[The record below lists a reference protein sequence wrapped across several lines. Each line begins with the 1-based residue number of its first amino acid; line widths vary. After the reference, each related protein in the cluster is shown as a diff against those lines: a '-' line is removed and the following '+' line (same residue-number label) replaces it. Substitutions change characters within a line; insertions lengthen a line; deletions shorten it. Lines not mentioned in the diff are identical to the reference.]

1 MADVIRKATNRFT
14 KGLVM
19 DFSPENTKNEVLT
32 QALNATLLT
41 FNGNELS
48 LQNDM
53 GNARVETAYLPEGY
67 MPVGTCEFGGI
78 IYIVSYNPLE
88 DKSQIGCF
96 PSPERTVSRDELG
109 EAIRKLESSYFQEL
123 DKDSGKITG
132 NILHNTQYVL
142 LKNDNLNP
150 GDKFMICSNS
160 EIYGEKIENIQY
172 KDEGKSEY
180 TLVSDPIL
188 SLNVVSI
195 EDSGRIVYLN
205 SDIKTYEVPLSKE
218 VNGKEYNATYKYHI
232 LGKMPRSGDTYEQAA
247 IDLDEYRNT
256 LSSGFSVF
264 KSKTSGKLA
273 ILAELIMVDSYS
285 VTHSVKPRVDRNGEI
300 IEGNFDI
307 IIHTEVT
314 PEITTFNFTQVPKL
328 QYHYLKD
335 SEGYIQ
341 TGDSKIP
348 LFEGLQ
354 KEGIYNKTFLE
365 TKLSDIYEPTV
376 EDLELD
382 TQLGK
387 AGQFNFPKKD
397 TYHGR
402 LVEAQTGIIESYEL
416 AYYSK
421 FTEGKYHRFDYAQIE
436 NNLDYFIETL
446 QTKFY
451 YYDNEGV
458 IYNEYKGNTID
469 ESYTYYVKILEY
481 EYIEIDRDEIYE
493 QSVPLYKVISN
504 AEVATEQEIQDG
516 SIEKFQYQEVQSFI
530 QATKEDIEA
539 GKTIYELEGI
549 NTYKQYLGT
558 PNSEDTYYISKTER
572 NLISIGFKPLENG
585 YKGTMYYYPGSKNY
599 EVASNEEREMFYDLI
614 TYPNAAPITLY
625 RRKEIEHW
633 EPATKN
639 QLEHFK
645 ELGITLYYS
654 TKYVR
659 IPSEEIPNF
668 KESDRQLFMV
678 MPIDTYVVDG
688 KFKPDPTI
696 NYIKGYDKP
705 EGEYENDDPIIL
717 YTVSGI
723 IPEQND
729 STSNNYLK
737 YGDIKLAN
745 IQIPYTVSKNGLD
758 LPFKYDYTLV
768 PCMSYGKLDHL
779 AVSNT
784 VDFSK
789 LHAFNQSDF
798 TTWKYRID
806 NGQLRLTF
814 GADIYDTYEEYKVD
828 GLILEFYD
836 CWGFAGSIEI
846 TDKKSYSGIFT
857 KIIPLDSLGAL
868 SKKKILNYSQH
879 TNFVRNINIV
889 QDGEQYKYN
898 EAKIEYSD
906 YSGWYEVKDIEGE
919 EKKEPLKDNDCGT
932 LYSNILY
939 GVKTYLRKTTN
950 SGYEFIPK
958 RDFFVFTLPIYNDY
972 YYTVQDFNNL
982 KNPQL
987 DFMLTYKMVDNGTK
1001 TVYNETEVIEN
1012 GFDKADKDTFKN
1024 YLSGT
1029 YGDTQLS
1036 LTKYYQYSGNTD
1048 LYLEVGLLPL
1058 YEQFNISYSKNI
1070 NEHFNCNLK
1079 LLSDD
1084 KAGATFTVNSGV
1096 EGIVD
1101 PATILNH
1108 KNKTTFENYLTFKTD
1123 DTGEHKDTKSISNIQ
1138 GSNFIHTIGTRP
1150 IKIHYKFIVGYN
1162 ADIIKISKTQV
1173 PATTICAL
1181 CHTTPTKEWNYEDL
1195 GVYINDKGTF
1205 LSSAMF
1211 YNEGDTYNESFGLC
1225 RQISTDG
1232 NMSEQCQSFTNIEQ
1246 EARAIRTAGKLN
1258 TGNPLKH
1265 VVPSIGKLTFCQ
1277 PHAHGLSQTNRV
1289 NIHEGDGAEK
1299 YYGIP
1304 PEVIY
1309 NENVGDSEDDTYG
1322 AAPRDYLFDH
1332 PKYNLSLNT
1341 KNSIEY
1347 NGEFVSTLEWNILKG
1362 KKVWLVNVN
1371 NSEFQQK
1378 WVSDIDMRE
1387 YTGFT
1392 GEEVARFNKNMINT
1406 MKSVY
1411 AYNPDYDYLT
1421 VNIGEVSLQKYN
1433 PSFTSNL
1440 LNTSSDF
1447 GNINLND
1454 FIYFGS
1460 MTFSN
1465 YLKNLKDHSGEVK
1478 KINTGEGETIIKQL
1492 QLTPG
1497 FDYCGTPENYY
1508 LISPLT
1514 YNTPVPQEL
1523 AQELEYSTSNIIVI
1537 KHANGEN
1544 DYLEGTPNKKALY
1557 GYNSTYKKM
1566 VQLDVSNY
1574 TIGNDGT
1581 LLLNDNITKGTK
1593 TYEYSLEKDDLI
1605 KMLGDSGCDIQYE
1618 FEESTVTLNIKLNI
1632 SQHDHIEEGS
1642 NNDAIIAMAGSPQKN
1657 GYTYGFY
1664 ITPKITVTGGDTYSY
1679 NVNVKKMTFS
1689 GSAKRLKGL
1698 WWNSLNAPLEKQ
1710 KFEVLKALTLS
1721 EKTPILLE
1729 YTQHNQGELIENQ
1742 YNTDYQVNN
1751 NDRASIWLAN
1761 IEEQQQT
1768 VSVGNDGDY
1777 KMRIVNTSGTT
1788 SDYIP
1793 SIELYYLQIQDI
1805 TIDITQVSSLEKD
1818 PLSFIPVTRT
1828 ENYWTLK
1835 DHKYVINDDYK
1846 EARLRGSSITLN
1858 DLIYEPNPNGHRLFI
1873 RDGLYSYDNYLRG
1886 KLYYRLGNFKE
1897 ALEAWDIKRDS
1908 PRKYQNVLFFYTGPC
1923 FTLDN
1928 LPVI

>member
-109 EAIRKLESSYFQEL
+109 EAISTLESTYFQGSNGEL
-123 DKDSGKITG
+123 KQT
-132 NILHNTQYVL
+132 TQYVL

-218 VNGKEYNATYKYHI
+218 VSGTEYNTTYKYHI
-232 LGKMPRSGDTYEQAA
+232 LGKMPKSGDTYEQAA

-256 LSSGFSVF
+256 LNSGFSVF

-285 VTHSVKPRVDRNGEI
+285 VTHSVKPRVDKNGEI

-307 IIHTEVT
+307 IIHTEAT
-314 PEITTFNFTQVPKL
+314 PEITTSNFTQVPKL
-328 QYHYLKD
+328 QYHYLKN

-341 TGDSKIP
+341 TGESKIP

-376 EDLELD
+376 QDLELD

-416 AYYSK
+416 SYYSK

-436 NNLDYFIETL
+436 NNLDYFTKTL

-451 YYDNEGV
+451 FYNNEGV
-458 IYNEYKGNTID
+458 TYEVYKDNIIN
-469 ESYTYYVKILEY
+469 ESYTYYVKTLEY
-481 EYIEIDRDEIYE
+481 EYIEIGRDEEYE
-493 QSVPLYKVISN
+493 QGVTLYKVISN
-504 AEVATEQEIQDG
+504 ADVATEQEIQDG
-516 SIEKFQYQEVQSFI
+516 SVEKFQYQEVQSFI
-530 QATKEDIEA
+530 PATDKDIEA
-539 GKTIYELEGI
+539 GKPIYTLKGD
-549 NTYKQYLGT
+549 NTYEQYLGT
-558 PNSEDTYYISKTER
+558 PVQGTPYYILKTER

-599 EVASNEEREMFYDLI
+599 EVASNEEIKMFYDI
-614 TYPNAAPITLY
+614 TTYPTAAPITLY
-625 RRKEIEHW
+625 RRKETYHW

-639 QLEHFK
+639 QLENFK
-645 ELGITLYYS
+645 ELNITLYYS
-654 TKYVR
+654 TKYDR
-659 IPSEEIPNF
+659 IFPEEISNF
-668 KESDRQLFMV
+668 KESDKQLFMV
-678 MPIDTYVVDG
+678 MPIDTYVVDS

-705 EGEYENDDPIIL
+705 EGKYENDDPIIL

-737 YGDIKLAN
+737 YGDVKLAN

-814 GADIYDTYEEYKVD
+814 GADIYDTYEEHKVD

-857 KIIPLDSLGAL
+857 KIITLDSLGAL

-889 QDGEQYKYN
+889 ENIVDDDRQYKYN
-898 EAKIEYSD
+898 EVELKYSD
-906 YSGWYEVKDIEGE
+906 YSGWSGGT
-919 EKKEPLKDNDCGT
+919 LKDNNDCGT

-982 KNPQL
+982 ENPQL
-987 DFMLTYKMVDNGTK
+987 DFMLTYKMVDNGKK
-1001 TVYNETEVIEN
+1001 TVYNNEKDVIEN
-1012 GFDKADKDTFKN
+1012 GFDEFDKNTVKD

-1029 YGDTQLS
+1029 YDDTYLS
-1036 LTKYYQYSGNTD
+1036 LTKYYQYSGDTD

-1058 YEQFNISYSKNI
+1058 YEQFNISYDKGI
-1070 NEHFNCNLK
+1070 NNEFKCNLK

-1084 KAGATFTVNSGV
+1084 KEGTTFTVNSGV

-1101 PATILNH
+1101 PATILNY
-1108 KNKTTFENYLTFKTD
+1108 KNNEFKNYLTFD
-1123 DTGEHKDTKSISNIQ
+1123 ANGNFKDTESILKKFQ
-1138 GSNFIHTIGTRP
+1138 DSNFIHTIGTNP
-1150 IKIHYKFIVGYN
+1150 IKIYYNFIVGYN
-1162 ADIIKISKTQV
+1162 ANIIDIRKTQV

-1181 CHTTPTKEWNYEDL
+1181 CHTTPTGEWNYEDL
-1195 GVYINDKGTF
+1195 GVYTNDNTF

-1225 RQISTDG
+1225 RQISTDETK
-1232 NMSEQCQSFTNIEQ
+1232 NMSEQCQSFANIEQ

-1289 NIHEGDGAEK
+1289 NIHEGADNGNQ
-1299 YYGIP
+1299 YIIP
-1304 PEVIY
+1304 PEVIHGG
-1309 NENVGDSEDDTYG
+1309 NIGDSPDDTYG
-1322 AAPRDYLFDH
+1322 AAPRDYLFNN

-1347 NGEFVSTLEWNILKG
+1347 NGEFISTLEWNVLE
-1362 KKVWLVNVN
+1362 KVGIWLVDVN
-1371 NSEFQQK
+1371 D
-1378 WVSDIDMRE
+1378 VSDSTHSAWVETEKARE

-1392 GEEVARFNKNMINT
+1392 GSQIAQFNRNMINT

-1447 GNINLND
+1447 GDINLND
-1454 FIYFGS
+1454 YIYFGP

-1465 YLKNLKDHSGEVK
+1465 YLYNLQEHSGEVK
-1478 KINTGEGETIIKQL
+1478 KINIKEGDTIIKQL

-1497 FDYCGTPENYY
+1497 FDYCGTSENYY

-1523 AQELEYSTSNIIVI
+1523 AQELEYSTSNNIVI

-1557 GYNSTYKKM
+1557 GYNPTYKKM
-1566 VQLDVSNY
+1566 VQLDVSNH
-1574 TIGNDGT
+1574 TIDNDGT
-1581 LLLNDNITKGTK
+1581 LLLNDSIIRSTK
-1593 TYEYSLEKDDLI
+1593 THKYSLEKGDLE
-1605 KMLGDSGCDIQYE
+1605 KMLEDSGCDIQYNLDDG
-1618 FEESTVTLNIKLNI
+1618 STITLNIKLSI
-1632 SQHDHIEEGS
+1632 SQHDHIEKGP
-1642 NNDAIIAMAGSPQKN
+1642 NNDAIIAMAGSPQEN

-1664 ITPKITVTGGDTYSY
+1664 ITPKITAIGEDIYSY
-1679 NVNVKKMTFS
+1679 NVNIKNMTFN

-1698 WWNSLNAPLEKQ
+1698 WWNSKDISLESQGFEILKKLTLKEKQ
-1710 KFEVLKALTLS
+1710 Q
-1721 EKTPILLE
+1721 ILLK
-1729 YTQHNQGELIENQ
+1729 YNQQNQDGLIQNEH
-1742 YNTDYQVNN
+1742 NTDYQIH
-1751 NDRASIWLAN
+1751 NDDKAAIWTYD

-1768 VSVGNDGDY
+1768 IPPGIINGDY
-1777 KMRIVNTSGTT
+1777 KMHILNTATDVSTET
-1788 SDYIP
+1788 P
-1793 SIELYYLQIQDI
+1793 STELYYLQIKDI
-1805 TIDITQVSSLEKD
+1805 TIKITQVSSLEKD
-1818 PLSFIPVTRT
+1818 PLSFIPTTRT
-1828 ENYWTLK
+1828 ENYWALK
-1835 DHKYVINDDYK
+1835 DHKYIINDDYK
-1846 EARLRGSSITLN
+1846 KARLLGSSITLN

-1873 RDGLYSYDNYLRG
+1873 RDGLCSYDNYLRG

-1897 ALEAWDIKRDS
+1897 AAESWDIKRDS
-1908 PRKYQNVLFFYTGPC
+1908 SRKYQNVLFFYTGPC
-1923 FTLDN
+1923 FTLSN
-1928 LPVI
+1928 LYSNLENNE

>member
-1 MADVIRKATNRFT
+1 MADVIRKATNRWT

-109 EAIRKLESSYFQEL
+109 EAISTLESAYFQGSDGEL
-123 DKDSGKITG
+123 KQT
-132 NILHNTQYVL
+132 TQYVL

-172 KDEGKSEY
+172 KDEENSEY

-218 VNGKEYNATYKYHI
+218 IDGKEYNATYKYHI
-232 LGKMPRSGDTYEQAA
+232 LGKMPKSGGTYEQAA
-247 IDLDEYRNT
+247 VDLDKYRDT
-256 LSSGFSVF
+256 LNSGFSVF

-285 VTHSVKPRVDRNGEI
+285 VTHSVKPGADKNGEI

-314 PEITTFNFTQVPKL
+314 PEITPSNFTQVPKL

-341 TGDSKIP
+341 TGEGKIP
-348 LFEGLQ
+348 LFEGLR
-354 KEGIYNKTFLE
+354 KEGIYNATFLE

-382 TQLGK
+382 AQLGK

-402 LVEAQTGIIESYEL
+402 LVEAQPGIIESSEL
-416 AYYSK
+416 SYYSK
-421 FTEGKYHRFDYAQIE
+421 FTEGKYYRFDYAQIE
-436 NNLDYFIETL
+436 NNLDYFIKTL

-451 YYDNEGV
+451 FYDSEGV
-458 IYNEYKGNTID
+458 KYEKYKDNIIN
-469 ESYTYYVKILEY
+469 ESYTYYVQVPEY
-481 EYIEIDRDEIYE
+481 EYIEIGRDETYE
-493 QSVPLYKVISN
+493 QNVTLYKVISN
-504 AEVATEQEIQDG
+504 ADVATEQEIQDG

-530 QATKEDIEA
+530 PATNKDIEA
-539 GKTIYELEGI
+539 GKPIYTLEGT

-599 EVASNEEREMFYDLI
+599 EVASNEEIKMFYDI
-614 TYPNAAPITLY
+614 TTYPTAAPITLY
-625 RRKEIEHW
+625 RREETYHW

-639 QLEHFK
+639 QLENFK
-645 ELGITLYYS
+645 ELNITLYYS
-654 TKYVR
+654 TKYNR
-659 IPSEEIPNF
+659 IFSEEISNF

-678 MPIDTYVVDG
+678 MPVDTYVVDS

-696 NYIKGYDKP
+696 NYINGYDKP

-737 YGDIKLAN
+737 YGDVKLAN

-857 KIIPLDSLGAL
+857 KIITLDSLGAL

-889 QDGEQYKYN
+889 EEGENQYKYN
-898 EAKIEYSD
+898 GVPINYSD
-906 YSGWYEVKDIEGE
+906 YNGWSGGISKD
-919 EKKEPLKDNDCGT
+919 DNDCGT

-939 GVKTYLRKTTN
+939 GVKTYLRKTTK

-982 KNPQL
+982 ENPQL
-987 DFMLTYKMVDNGTK
+987 DFMLTYKMVDNGKK
-1001 TVYNETEVIEN
+1001 TTYNKTDVIEN
-1012 GFDKADKDTFKN
+1012 GFDKSDKKTVED

-1029 YGDTQLS
+1029 YGDIQLS
-1036 LTKYYQYSGNTD
+1036 LTKYYQYSGDTD

-1058 YEQFNISYSKNI
+1058 YEQFNISYSTELNT
-1070 NEHFNCNLK
+1070 HFRGNLR

-1084 KAGATFTVNSGV
+1084 KDDATFTVNSGV
-1096 EGIVD
+1096 EGIVN
-1101 PATILNH
+1101 PSIILNY
-1108 KNKTTFENYLTFKTD
+1108 KNETFENYLTFD
-1123 DTGEHKDTKSISNIQ
+1123 ANGDPEDTKYISDIQ
-1138 GSNFIHTIGTRP
+1138 KSNFIHTIGTNP
-1150 IKIHYKFIVGYN
+1150 IKIYYKFIVGYN
-1162 ADIIKISKTQV
+1162 ADIINIRRTQV

-1181 CHTTPTKEWNYEDL
+1181 CHTTPAEEWNYEDL
-1195 GVYINDKGTF
+1195 GVYTDDGGTF
-1205 LSSAMF
+1205 LSRAMF

-1225 RQISTDG
+1225 RQVSIDG
-1232 NMSEQCQSFTNIEQ
+1232 TKNMSEQCQSFTNIEQ

-1258 TGNPLKH
+1258 AGNPLKH

-1289 NIHEGDGAEK
+1289 NIHEGDGDEK

-1309 NENVGDSEDDTYG
+1309 DGNIGDSEDDTYG
-1322 AAPRDYLFDH
+1322 AAPRDYLFEH

-1347 NGEFVSTLEWNILKG
+1347 NGEFISTLEWNILKN
-1362 KKVWLVNVN
+1362 KQVWLVNTN
-1371 NSEFQQK
+1371 DPSLQNA
-1378 WVSDIDMRE
+1378 WVDNIDMRE

-1392 GEEVARFNKNMINT
+1392 GEEVAKFNKKMINT

-1447 GNINLND
+1447 GGINLND
-1454 FIYFGS
+1454 YIYFGS

-1465 YLKNLKDHSGEVK
+1465 YLNNLKEHSGGVK
-1478 KINTGEGETIIKQL
+1478 KINIEEEGTIIKQL
-1492 QLTPG
+1492 QLIPG
-1497 FDYCGTPENYY
+1497 FDYCGTSENYY

-1523 AQELEYSTSNIIVI
+1523 AQELEYSASDNIVI
-1537 KHANGEN
+1537 KHADGKNS
-1544 DYLEGTPNKKALY
+1544 YLEGTPNKKALY
-1557 GYNSTYKKM
+1557 GYDSTYNKM

-1574 TIGNDGT
+1574 TIDDDGT
-1581 LLLNDNITKGTK
+1581 LLLNDSIIKDTE
-1593 TYEYSLEKDDLI
+1593 TYEYSLEDGDLI
-1605 KMLGDSGCDIQYE
+1605 KMLGDSGRDIQYE
-1618 FEESTVTLNIKLNI
+1618 LGDSTITLNIKLNI
-1632 SQHDHIEEGS
+1632 SQHNYIKKGS
-1642 NNDAIIAMAGSPQKN
+1642 NNDAIIAMDSPPKEN
-1657 GYTYGFY
+1657 SYTYGFY
-1664 ITPKITVTGGDTYSY
+1664 ITPKITATGEDVYSY
-1679 NVNVKKMTFS
+1679 NVNIKNMTFN

-1698 WWNSLNAPLEKQ
+1698 QWQAADVSLESQGFEILKTLTLKEKQ
-1710 KFEVLKALTLS
+1710 QISLK
-1721 EKTPILLE
+1721 
-1729 YTQHNQGELIENQ
+1729 YNQQNQGGLIQNK
-1742 YNTDYQVNN
+1742 YNTDYQVNIY
-1751 NDRASIWLAN
+1751 DRASIWLTEL
-1761 IEEQQQT
+1761 EEQQQT
-1768 VSVGNDGDY
+1768 ISPGNNGDY
-1777 KMRIVNTSGTT
+1777 KMRIVNTSGQISTEV
-1788 SDYIP
+1788 P
-1793 SIELYYLQIQDI
+1793 STELYYLQIKKI
-1805 TIDITQVSSLEKD
+1805 TINITQVSSLEKD
-1818 PLSFIPVTRT
+1818 PLSFIPTNRT

-1835 DHKYVINDDYK
+1835 DHKYIINNDYK
-1846 EARLRGSSITLN
+1846 NARLRGSSITLN
-1858 DLIYEPNPNGHRLFI
+1858 DLIYEPNSNGHRLFI
-1873 RDGLYSYDNYLRG
+1873 REGLYSYDNYLRG

-1897 ALEAWDIKRDS
+1897 AGDAAWDIKRDS
-1908 PRKYQNVLFFYTGPC
+1908 SRKYQNVLFFYTGPC

-1928 LPVI
+1928 LDNNE

>member
-1 MADVIRKATNRFT
+1 MADVIRKATNRWT

-109 EAIRKLESSYFQEL
+109 EAISKLENSYFQGSDGEL
-123 DKDSGKITG
+123 KQT
-132 NILHNTQYVL
+132 TQYVL

-218 VNGKEYNATYKYHI
+218 VDGKEYNATYKYHI

-256 LSSGFSVF
+256 LNSGFSVF

-285 VTHSVKPRVDRNGEI
+285 VTHSVKPRVDKSGEI

-314 PEITTFNFTQVPKL
+314 PEITTSNFTQVPKL

-341 TGDSKIP
+341 TGDGKIP

-365 TKLSDIYEPTV
+365 TELSDIYEPTV

-382 TQLGK
+382 AQLGK

-402 LVEAQTGIIESYEL
+402 LVEAQTGIIESSKL
-416 AYYSK
+416 SYYSK
-421 FTEGKYHRFDYAQIE
+421 FTEGKYYRFDYAQIE
-436 NNLDYFIETL
+436 NNLDYFIKTL

-451 YYDNEGV
+451 FYDSEG
-458 IYNEYKGNTID
+458 IKYEEYKDNIIN
-469 ESYTYYVKILEY
+469 ESYTYYVQVPEY
-481 EYIEIDRDEIYE
+481 EYIEIRRDETYE
-493 QSVPLYKVISN
+493 QNVTLYKVISN
-504 AEVATEQEIQDG
+504 ADVATEQEIQDG
-516 SIEKFQYQEVQSFI
+516 NIEKFQYQEVQSFI
-530 QATKEDIEA
+530 PATNKDIEA
-539 GKTIYELEGI
+539 GKPIYELEGT

-558 PNSEDTYYISKTER
+558 PNSEDAYYISKTER

-599 EVASNEEREMFYDLI
+599 EAASNEEIKMFYDI
-614 TYPNAAPITLY
+614 TTYPTAAPITLY
-625 RRKEIEHW
+625 RRKTTYHW

-639 QLEHFK
+639 QLENFK
-645 ELGITLYYS
+645 ELNITLYYS
-654 TKYVR
+654 AKYIR
-659 IPSEEIPNF
+659 IFSEEISNF

-678 MPIDTYVVDG
+678 MPVDTYIVDS

-696 NYIKGYDKP
+696 NYINGYDKP

-737 YGDIKLAN
+737 YGDVKLAN

-857 KIIPLDSLGAL
+857 KIITLDSLGAL

-889 QDGEQYKYN
+889 ENIVEGKKQYKYN
-898 EAKIEYSD
+898 GVQLSDYSD
-906 YSGWYEVKDIEGE
+906 YSGWSKGISKD
-919 EKKEPLKDNDCGT
+919 DNDCGT

-939 GVKTYLRKTTN
+939 GVKTYLRKTTK

-987 DFMLTYKMVDNGTK
+987 DFMLTYKMVDNGKK
-1001 TVYNETEVIEN
+1001 TVYNETDIIEN
-1012 GFDKADKDTFKN
+1012 GFDESDKKIFDD

-1029 YGDTQLS
+1029 HDDTPFS
-1036 LTKYYQYSGNTD
+1036 LTKYYQYFGNTD

-1058 YEQFNISYSKNI
+1058 YEQFNISYSKDVND
-1070 NEHFNCNLK
+1070 HFKCTLK

-1084 KAGATFTVNSGV
+1084 KKETTFTVNSGV

-1101 PATILNH
+1101 SYTILNY
-1108 KNKTTFENYLTFKTD
+1108 KGKDFENYLRFKDSPEGT
-1123 DTGEHKDTKSISNIQ
+1123 KDILNVE
-1138 GSNFIHTIGTRP
+1138 GLNDSNFIHNIGTSP
-1150 IKIHYKFIVGYN
+1150 IKIDYKFIVGYN
-1162 ADIIKISKTQV
+1162 ADIINIRTTQV

-1181 CHTTPTKEWNYEDL
+1181 CHTTPTGEWNYEDL
-1195 GVYINDKGTF
+1195 GVYENSNGTF

-1232 NMSEQCQSFTNIEQ
+1232 EDMSKQCQSFTNIEQ

-1265 VVPSIGKLTFCQ
+1265 VVSSIGKLTFCQ

-1289 NIHEGDGAEK
+1289 NIHEGGDNGNQ
-1299 YYGIP
+1299 YIIP
-1304 PEVIY
+1304 PEVIH
-1309 NENVGDSEDDTYG
+1309 NGDIGDSPDDTYG
-1322 AAPRDYLFDH
+1322 AAPRDYLFKH

-1347 NGEFVSTLEWNILKG
+1347 NGEFISTLEWKVLKDV
-1362 KKVWLVNVN
+1362 KVWLVDTDG
-1371 NSEFQQK
+1371 
-1378 WVSDIDMRE
+1378 VSDSKYSEWIKADEARE

-1392 GEEVARFNKNMINT
+1392 GSDVADFNKNMINT

-1421 VNIGEVSLQKYN
+1421 VNIGEVSLQKYD

-1440 LNTSSDF
+1440 LNTDSSF
-1447 GNINLND
+1447 GTINLND
-1454 FIYFGS
+1454 YIYFGS

-1465 YLKNLKDHSGEVK
+1465 YLDNLEKHSGEVK
-1478 KINTGEGETIIKQL
+1478 KINIKEKETVVIEEETVIKETVIKQL

-1537 KHANGEN
+1537 KHANGKN
-1544 DYLEGTPNKKALY
+1544 TYLEGTPNKKALY
-1557 GYNSTYKKM
+1557 GYHEGTKKL

-1574 TIGNDGT
+1574 SINPEGKLT
-1581 LLLNDNITKGTK
+1581 LNDSTLSSQFTITIPKDKIMESLTEETIYEDNINKVKVMLKTSIDNNIKYEIKEGNLFVAMPATV
-1593 TYEYSLEKDDLI
+1593 TYEYPY
-1605 KMLGDSGCDIQYE
+1605 GDI
-1618 FEESTVTLNIKLNI
+1618 FNIKFDISIESSENI
-1632 SQHDHIEEGS
+1632 
-1642 NNDAIIAMAGSPQKN
+1642 NA
-1657 GYTYGFY
+1657 
-1664 ITPKITVTGGDTYSY
+1664 YSY
-1679 NVNVKKMTFS
+1679 TITSKSVNLQQSARILKEIQLSETPS
-1689 GSAKRLKGL
+1689 GVNLWEQSSETLKGL
-1698 WWNSLNAPLEKQ
+1698 VSPEATNVGIYSNGSTQNQSSVYYWAVPASAANINTIFYTQMSDISIPLINNSLSFN
-1710 KFEVLKALTLS
+1710 TS
-1721 EKTPILLE
+1721 ILGNNYQIIEPTIDLF
-1729 YTQHNQGELIENQ
+1729 YINFNDVSLNVSLYSKIEN
-1742 YNTDYQVNN
+1742 
-1751 NDRASIWLAN
+1751 
-1761 IEEQQQT
+1761 
-1768 VSVGNDGDY
+1768 
-1777 KMRIVNTSGTT
+1777 
-1788 SDYIP
+1788 
-1793 SIELYYLQIQDI
+1793 
-1805 TIDITQVSSLEKD
+1805 D
-1818 PLSFIPVTRT
+1818 PLNFIPTTRT
-1828 ENYWTLK
+1828 ENYWTLE
-1835 DHKYVINDDYK
+1835 DHKYIINNNYK
-1846 EARLRGSSITLN
+1846 KSRLLGSSITLN

-1873 RDGLYSYDNYLRG
+1873 RDGLCSYDNYLRG

-1897 ALEAWDIKRDS
+1897 AGNAWDIRRDS
-1908 PRKYQNVLFFYTGPC
+1908 SKKYQNVLFFYTGPC
-1923 FTLDN
+1923 FTSDN
-1928 LPVI
+1928 LDSNE

>member
-109 EAIRKLESSYFQEL
+109 EAISKLENSYFQGSDGEL
-123 DKDSGKITG
+123 KQT
-132 NILHNTQYVL
+132 TQYVL

-180 TLVSDPIL
+180 NLVSDPIL

-218 VNGKEYNATYKYHI
+218 IDGKEYNATYKYHI

-256 LSSGFSVF
+256 LNSGFSVF

-314 PEITTFNFTQVPKL
+314 PEITTSNFTQVPKL

-341 TGDSKIP
+341 TGDGKIP
-348 LFEGLQ
+348 LFGESQ
-354 KEGIYNKTFLE
+354 KEGVYNETFLKTE
-365 TKLSDIYEPTV
+365 LSSIYEPTV
-376 EDLELD
+376 QDLELD

-436 NNLDYFIETL
+436 DNLDYFTKTL

-451 YYDNEGV
+451 FYNNEGV
-458 IYNEYKGNTID
+458 IYEVYKDNIIN
-469 ESYTYYVKILEY
+469 ESYTYYVKIPEY
-481 EYIEIDRDEIYE
+481 KYIEISRNEVYGQD
-493 QSVPLYKVISN
+493 VALYKVISN

-530 QATKEDIEA
+530 PATNKDIEA
-539 GKTIYELEGI
+539 GKTIYRLIGD
-549 NTYKQYLGT
+549 NTYEQYLETPVQGT
-558 PNSEDTYYISKTER
+558 IYYILKTER

-599 EVASNEEREMFYDLI
+599 EVASNEERKMFYDI
-614 TYPNAAPITLY
+614 KTYPTAAPITLY
-625 RRKEIEHW
+625 KREEIEHW

-645 ELGITLYYS
+645 ELGITLYFS
-654 TKYVR
+654 TNYVR
-659 IPSEEIPNF
+659 IFSEEISNF
-668 KESDRQLFMV
+668 KESDKQLFMV
-678 MPIDTYVVDG
+678 MPIDTYVVDS

-705 EGEYENDDPIIL
+705 EGKYENDDPIIL

-723 IPEQND
+723 IPVQND

-737 YGDIKLAN
+737 YGDVKLAN

-814 GADIYDTYEEYKVD
+814 GADIYDTYEEHKVD

-857 KIIPLDSLGAL
+857 KIITLDSLGAL

-889 QDGEQYKYN
+889 ENIVEGERQYKYN
-898 EAKIEYSD
+898 GVQLTYSD
-906 YSGWYEVKDIEGE
+906 YSGWSGGIPKD
-919 EKKEPLKDNDCGT
+919 DNDCGT

-982 KNPQL
+982 ENPQL
-987 DFMLTYKMVDNGTK
+987 DFMLTYKMVDNGKK
-1001 TVYNETEVIEN
+1001 TVYNETGVIEN

-1058 YEQFNISYSKNI
+1058 YEQFNISYSTDI
-1070 NEHFNCNLK
+1070 NKHFNCNLK

-1084 KAGATFTVNSGV
+1084 KEGATFTVNSGV

-1108 KNKTTFENYLTFKTD
+1108 KNKIFENYLTFKTD
-1123 DTGEHKDTKSISNIQ
+1123 DTGEHKDAKSISNIQ
-1138 GSNFIHTIGTRP
+1138 DSNFIHTIGTRP
-1150 IKIHYKFIVGYN
+1150 IKIDYKFIVGYN
-1162 ADIIKISKTQV
+1162 ADIIGISKTQV

-1181 CHTTPTKEWNYEDL
+1181 CHTTPAEEWNYEDL
-1195 GVYINDKGTF
+1195 GVYTDDGETF
-1205 LSSAMF
+1205 LSRAMF

-1225 RQISTDG
+1225 RQISTDETKD
-1232 NMSEQCQSFTNIEQ
+1232 MSKQCQSFTNIEQ

-1265 VVPSIGKLTFCQ
+1265 VVSSIGKLTFCQ

-1289 NIHEGDGAEK
+1289 NIHEGGDNGNQ
-1299 YYGIP
+1299 YIIP
-1304 PEVIY
+1304 PEVIRDGD
-1309 NENVGDSEDDTYG
+1309 VGDSPDDTYG
-1322 AAPRDYLFDH
+1322 AAPRDYLFNN

-1347 NGEFVSTLEWNILKG
+1347 NGEFISTLEWNILKD
-1362 KKVWLVNVN
+1362 VNIWLVDTDGVN
-1371 NSEFQQK
+1371 DSTYST
-1378 WVSDIDMRE
+1378 WVNTDEARE

-1392 GEEVARFNKNMINT
+1392 GEEVAQFNKNMINT

-1465 YLKNLKDHSGEVK
+1465 YLKNLKEHSGEVK
-1478 KINTGEGETIIKQL
+1478 KININEGEETVIKQL

-1508 LISPLT
+1508 LISPLM

-1523 AQELEYSTSNIIVI
+1523 AQDLEYSTSNIIVI

-1557 GYNSTYKKM
+1557 GYNSTYNKM

-1574 TIGNDGT
+1574 TIADDGT
-1581 LLLNDNITKGTK
+1581 LSLYDNVIKGTK
-1593 TYEYSLEKDDLI
+1593 THTHILKEGDLI
-1605 KMLGDSGCDIQYE
+1605 KMLGDSGCDIQYK
-1618 FEESTVTLNIKLNI
+1618 FEESTITLNIKLNI
-1632 SQHDHIEEGS
+1632 SQHDHIEEGP

-1664 ITPKITVTGGDTYSY
+1664 ITPKITATGEDDYSY
-1679 NVNVKKMTFS
+1679 NVNIKNMTFN

-1698 WWNSLNAPLEKQ
+1698 QWQAKDVSLESQDFEILKRLTLKEKQ
-1710 KFEVLKALTLS
+1710 QIVLK
-1721 EKTPILLE
+1721 
-1729 YTQHNQGELIENQ
+1729 YNQQNQGDFIPTKH
-1742 YNTDYQVNN
+1742 NTDYQMHND
-1751 NDRASIWLAN
+1751 DRAAIWTYD

-1768 VSVGNDGDY
+1768 ISPGIVNGDY
-1777 KMRIVNTSGTT
+1777 KMHILNTATDISTE
-1788 SDYIP
+1788 IP
-1793 SIELYYLQIQDI
+1793 STELYYLQIKNI
-1805 TIDITQVSSLEKD
+1805 TIDITQISSLEKD
-1818 PLSFIPVTRT
+1818 PLSFIPTTRT
-1828 ENYWTLK
+1828 EKYWTLK
-1835 DHKYVINDDYK
+1835 DHKYIINDDYK
-1846 EARLRGSSITLN
+1846 KARLLGSSITLN

-1873 RDGLYSYDNYLRG
+1873 RDGLCSYDNYLRG

-1897 ALEAWDIKRDS
+1897 AGNAWDIRRDS
-1908 PRKYQNVLFFYTGPC
+1908 SKKYQNVLFFYTGPC
-1923 FTLDN
+1923 FTSINLDSN
-1928 LPVI
+1928 LENNE